1 MCLSLV
7 WKKMLIQND
16 QELEKE
22 KSFKLCSFSSIMI
35 TWWMENIYY
44 FIFWMHTIWNL
55 YIMCYMF
62 FLMNPA
68 QSKPKT
74 DLYCSETNIH
84 VIYTKF
90 PEQLPYFFPQFNNHS
105 QRPTA
110 AQEAVFI
117 QSDIP
122 GWCFSEGGKCQ
133 SSVTTSWKWCLRLT
147 PAEPLWGKMRE
158 WKVWFLPDVMCFCVC
173 CRCTLRLPAQPT
185 TTGTHRVIPPPNL
198 PVLASQALSLCQ
210 VITFTHTYTR
220 SVLRQ
225 TSHHHIPKLTVDTG

>member
-1 MCLSLV
+1 MNGKHILFYILDAYN
-7 WKKMLIQND
+7 M
-16 QELEKE
+16 
-22 KSFKLCSFSSIMI
+22 KS
-35 TWWMENIYY
+35 IYNVL
-44 FIFWMHTIWNL
+44 HV
-55 YIMCYMF
+55 

-147 PAEPLWGKMRE
+147 PAEPRWGKMRE
-158 WKVWFLPDVMCFCVC
+158 WKVWFLPDVVCFCVC

-210 VITFTHTYTR
+210 VITFTHIHKVCPSSNLPPPHSQAHCGYWIADKMSR
-220 SVLRQ
+220 RLPELEVVLTKISQR
-225 TSHHHIPKLTVDTG
+225 TESYI